1 MRYRLPGATAGPPAD
16 VSITERRHT
25 GVDDKEF

>member
-1 MRYRLPGATAGPPAD
+1 LRYKLSGATAGPSAD